1 MMPFPTFIPP
11 AVAMVAAAVWV
22 LPALGDTDPEN
33 LSGSIV
39 ATVDGKD
46 IQLPLLTADYAVSI
60 DGDAAHV
67 EVTQTFLNP
76 TDRPLH
82 ATYLFPL
89 HGKAAIHAMRMDLD
103 GETVIARIRKKA
115 DAESL
120 YEKAKEEG
128 KAAALLTQ
136 HRPNMLTQEI
146 AHLMPGRPVRITLQ
160 YVQNVPKIDG
170 AYELVVPMVVGPRY
184 ERAEAL
190 ASPPVAGMGERPQ
203 ERLPDTVLYELA
215 SSAPM
220 ETVSG
225 WQIDKLPSYPPV
237 IGQNASADID
247 PKRVSLDLTLTAPV
261 PVNALWSETHALEI
275 ADEAD
280 RKTVRFADGRA
291 IDNRDFV
298 LRYQLAAED
307 DVAAGVSSRFDGERG
322 GHLSLLIEPPKLPAE
337 EMAGQR
343 ELVFVLD
350 TSGSMSGQPL
360 AASKAFMEAAIR
372 GLRPDDYFRIL
383 RFSDDSSV
391 FASEALLASEQ
402 NRARA
407 LRFVDDMQ
415 ANGGTE
421 MNRAINAAFDQRQ
434 PENATRIVV
443 FLTDGYI
450 GDERNVISSIA
461 RRSGDARIFAF
472 GVGTAVNRFL
482 LEAAA
487 REGRGYV
494 RYVGL
499 GEQAHEVAAG
509 LAASLKTPLLT
520 DISIDWNGLDVE
532 DQTPAR
538 IPDLF
543 AGGSVRVL
551 GRYRA
556 GGRHTVYVNGRVN
569 GRAAR
574 LPLEIDLAS
583 AGEPA
588 DDASKALP
596 LLWARERIFDAN
608 RAYTIGGST
617 DNRLEKEITDLGLA
631 YSLQSR
637 FTSFVAVSERK
648 VNPDPMSAGNADV
661 PLQQVAGVLTRAYPS
676 LNLSGSSAPEP
687 EGLLGMMMVVLGM
700 AARFRSRLIHLFRE
714 LVGAFRRKGKR
725 LLRRAER
732 GTGPA
737 GKFDRRLPRTLRR
750 DGWWLES

>member
-1 MMPFPTFIPP
+1 MMPFPTFIPA
-11 AVAMVAAAVWV
+11 AVAMVSAAVWV
-22 LPALGDTDPEN
+22 LPALGETDPGD

-39 ATVDGKD
+39 ATVDGKE
-46 IQLPLLTADYAVSI
+46 IQLPLLKADYTVSV

-67 EVTQTFLNP
+67 ELTQTFLNP

-89 HGKAAIHAMRMDLD
+89 NSKAAIHAMRLDMD
-103 GETVIARIRKKA
+103 GETVVARIRRKA
-115 DAESL
+115 DAETIF
-120 YEKAKEEG
+120 EKAKEDG

-136 HRPNMLTQEI
+136 HRPNMFTQDI
-146 AHLMPGRPVRITLQ
+146 AHLMPGRPVRVTLE

-170 AYELVVPMVVGPRY
+170 SYELVVPMVVGPRY
-184 ERAEAL
+184 ERAQAL
-190 ASPPVAGMGERPQ
+190 YPLPVSHGDALPRERVP
-203 ERLPDTVLYELA
+203 ESVLDELA
-215 SSAPM
+215 SSGPQ

-225 WQIDKLPSYPPV
+225 WHIDRLPAYPPV
-237 IGQNASADID
+237 TGLNAPADID
-247 PKRVSLDLTLTAPV
+247 PERVSLDLTLTAPV
-261 PVNALWSETHALEI
+261 PVNALWSDTHALDI

-291 IDNRDFV
+291 VDNRDFV
-298 LRYQLAAED
+298 LRYQLAAEA
-307 DVAAGVSSRFDGERG
+307 DVAAGISSRFDENRG
-322 GHLSLLIEPPKLPAE
+322 GHLSLLIEPPQLPAE
-337 EMAGQR
+337 DMAGQR

-350 TSGSMSGQPL
+350 TSGSMSGEPL
-360 AASKAFMEAAIR
+360 AASKTFMAAAIR

-383 RFSDDSSV
+383 RFSDNSSV
-391 FASEALLASEQ
+391 FASEAVLASEQ

-407 LRFVDDMQ
+407 LRFVNDLE

-421 MNRAINAAFDQRQ
+421 MDRAINAAFDQRQ
-434 PENATRIVV
+434 PENTTRIVV

-450 GDERNVISSIA
+450 GDERNVISSISS
-461 RRSGDARIFAF
+461 RIGDARIFAF
-472 GVGTAVNRFL
+472 GVGGAVNRFL
-482 LEAAA
+482 LEAVA

-499 GEQAHEVAAG
+499 DEDAREVAAG

-543 AGGSVRVL
+543 EGGSVRVL
-551 GRYRA
+551 ARYRT
-556 GGRHTVYVNGRVN
+556 GGKHTVYVSGQVN

-574 LPLEIDLAS
+574 LPLEIDLAG

-588 DDASKALP
+588 GDASKALP
-596 LLWARERIFDAN
+596 LLWARERIFDIN

-617 DNRLEKEITDLGLA
+617 DTRLENEITELGLA

-648 VNPDPMSAGNADV
+648 VNPDPASATSADV
-661 PLQQVAGVLTRAYPS
+661 PLPQVSGVSARAYPS

-687 EGLLGMMMVVLGM
+687 EGLFGVMMVILGV
-700 AARFRSRLIHLFRE
+700 AARFRSRLLGLFRE
-714 LVGAFRRKGKR
+714 LFRAFRRKGRR
-725 LLRRAER
+725 LVRRTASD
-732 GTGPA
+732 TVSV
-737 GKFDRRLPRTLRR
+737 GKLDRRLPRALRR
-750 DGWWLES
+750 DSWWLET